1 MQNQMK
7 EHKTAY
13 VLMAIPTD
21 LLEESGIGFGG
32 IIQFTAEEGK
42 IVMEQVTDVSDTVC
56 DGDCEHCPIADT
68 DCDGDCEDCPCNEN
82 CEESEVSE

>member
-7 EHKTAY
+7 EQKTAY

-32 IIQFTAEEGK
+32 IIQFTVEEGK
-42 IVMEQVTDVSDTVC
+42 IVMEQVTDVIDV
-56 DGDCEHCPIADT
+56 HK
-68 DCDGDCEDCPCNEN
+68 
-82 CEESEVSE
+82 